1 MRSKLIL
8 EVTSAGGKRA
18 NIGAW
23 EDAMKI
29 LVSALIAVAVVV
41 AGCGGSVAQATP
53 VPTEVVATPTPAPT
67 PAPTPVGAGVI
78 TFGKKYDPT
87 TLKIAN
93 PLTEF
98 SRTTQSIAWSALLSE
113 EPAALSLTFMLIRK
127 KASGVENL
135 VYKWVSDVSNP
146 TYTRWANK
154 TDLMYWADDKAG
166 TYVLRILRDDGTVL
180 AEGSFRA
187 K

>member
-1 MRSKLIL
+1 
-8 EVTSAGGKRA
+8 
-18 NIGAW
+18 
-23 EDAMKI
+23 MKT
-29 LVSALIAVAVVV
+29 LVSALFAVIVVV
-41 AGCGGSVAQATP
+41 AGCGGSVAQVTP

-67 PAPTPVGAGVI
+67 PAPTPDGAGLI

-87 TLKIAN
+87 TLIIGA
-93 PLTEF
+93 PLAEF
-98 SRTTQSIAWSALLSE
+98 PRATKSIAWSAYLSA
-113 EPAALSLTFMLIRK
+113 EPAALSMTFMLIRK

-146 TYTRWANK
+146 TYTLWANT
-154 TDLMYWADDKAG
+154 TDLMYWASHKAG

-180 AEGSFRA
+180 AEGSFNA